1 MTKLVFLSAVTGV
14 LFAIALILIVLINKK
29 D

>member
-1 MTKLVFLSAVTGV
+1 MTKIVFYSAVSGV